1 MNKKVQY
8 VTVVVCF
15 YLRRSRAGLGLL
27 RDVLVVVVMLVDIFV
42 LLSRRPLTKVFIK
55 TKL

>member
-55 TKL
+55 KL